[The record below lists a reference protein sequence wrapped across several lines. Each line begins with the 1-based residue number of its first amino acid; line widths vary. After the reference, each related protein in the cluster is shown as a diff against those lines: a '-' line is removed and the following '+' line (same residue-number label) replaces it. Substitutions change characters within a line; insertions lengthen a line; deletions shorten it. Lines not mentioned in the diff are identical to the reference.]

1 MITKPCH
8 WICIRHSPFPFR
20 GTWTFFG
27 LWCESLNVQRRH
39 CNFFFIL
46 RRVSTDVCSFCVK
59 CYLILELIRLF
70 KFFQYGIAVTFWIY
84 NKFKQMQIGRSVKE
98 RVFKN
103 LSNAIYLRI
112 CVCFMFVITSFS
124 DVCVGKFC
132 LLLLAKKMDFFYE
145 TALADIFSN
154 ITVPN
159 YFSYSQRANESKNH
173 ATVWLQSHW
182 GVICLIMMTS
192 SRGLST
198 LTPPSVSLQVMN

>member
-1 MITKPCH
+1 MHKTFSFSFSGHVNIF
-8 WICIRHSPFPFR
+8 WIMMWVSKRS
-20 GTWTFFG
+20 TET
-27 LWCESLNVQRRH
+27 LQ
-39 CNFFFIL
+39 FFFIL